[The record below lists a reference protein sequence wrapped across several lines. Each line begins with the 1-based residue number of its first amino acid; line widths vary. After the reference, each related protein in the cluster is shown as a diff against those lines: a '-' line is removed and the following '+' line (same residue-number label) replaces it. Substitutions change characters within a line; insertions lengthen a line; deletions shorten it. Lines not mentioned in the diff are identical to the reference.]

1 MPDTNDFHGMKNILL
16 DNEYWMVVDPLD
28 YNAFVY
34 YAPENYKDR
43 WNQFKEGDTYFII
56 DKDKEPTQTYVIH
69 KTQDNK
75 IEYYG
80 SEVQKHRELNRT
92 NFESNLP
99 DKSKSIQNS
108 FCRGYKLR

>member
-1 MPDTNDFHGMKNILL
+1 MPDTKDFHGMKNILL
-16 DNEYWMVVDPLD
+16 DNEDWMVVDPLD
-28 YNAFVY
+28 YDSFVY

-56 DKDKEPTQTYVIH
+56 DKNKEPIQTSVIH

-80 SEVQKHRELNRT
+80 N
-92 NFESNLP
+92 
-99 DKSKSIQNS
+99 
-108 FCRGYKLR
+108 